1 MVIQAAFIGI
11 GPFFVVEA
19 APEKNSK
26 ASAAEKKNGPRFHVL
41 DALGGSTSMRGL
53 RLTALGLVRA
63 LFAGYESQR
72 AWIVEEILG
81 SLIKLPDMK
90 LKAGQFK

>member
-1 MVIQAAFIGI
+1 MVIQAVFVGI

-19 APEKNSK
+19 APEKSSK
-26 ASAAEKKNGPRFHVL
+26 ADKKGGSRVQVL
-41 DALGGSTSMRGL
+41 DVLGGPTSMRGL
-53 RLTALGLVRA
+53 RLSALGLVRA
-63 LFAGYESQR
+63 LFAAYESQR
-72 AWIVEEILG
+72 SWIVEEILG